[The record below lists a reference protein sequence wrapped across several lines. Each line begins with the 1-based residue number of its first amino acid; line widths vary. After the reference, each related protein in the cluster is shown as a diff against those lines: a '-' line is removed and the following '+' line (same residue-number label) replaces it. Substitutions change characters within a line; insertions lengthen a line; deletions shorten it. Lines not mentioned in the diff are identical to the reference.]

1 MTSDHHSKEKDLQ
14 TWEATLREREI
25 NIRLRELEAEL
36 ETSAKS
42 QKPVVR
48 SGGVPKIVQFGAI
61 VVGVIVVVR
70 LVTWLATLLL
80 LAGIVWAGYKIFWLN
95 RRFRELD
102 EQCTQ

>member
-36 ETSAKS
+36 ETSAKA
-42 QKPVVR
+42 QKPVAR
-48 SGGVPKIVQFGAI
+48 SGGLPKIVQFGAI

-80 LAGIVWAGYKIFWLN
+80 VAGLVWAGYKIF
-95 RRFRELD
+95 FD
-102 EQCTQ
+102 GDHG